1 MSKSSK
7 KEFHALRRIIQ
18 KQMMSSNIKGIDLEQ
33 YVYIATW
40 LLRQFGKKTSLWLP
54 VNLESNIRNLDMLPS
69 QQDKVLYVYQVLIDS
84 QQGVK
89 TTPCQGIRLQCPCGE
104 QPELTQTRHGHI
116 YSCLHCDRRV
126 KAHAGDKWP
135 MGEMADQDVRYVRSE
150 CHRLFDRLQDKWQ
163 LQTARQAYRK
173 LADEID
179 CPTYFCHFGYITTL
193 PQGMMFKNKLAQL
206 LHR

>member
-7 KEFHALRRIIQ
+7 GEFFALRRIIH
-18 KQMMSSNIKGIDLEQ
+18 KQMASSGIKGIDLEQ

-40 LLRQFGKKTSLWLP
+40 LLRQFGKRNSLWLP
-54 VNLESNIRNLDMLPS
+54 LNLKPDILGLEMTPA
-69 QQDKVLYVYQVLIDS
+69 QQDKVLHVYQVLIDS
-84 QQGVK
+84 QQKVK
-89 TTPCQGIRLQCPCGE
+89 TKPCQGVRVQCLCGE
-104 QPELTQTRHGHI
+104 QAELIGTRHGHI
-116 YSCLHCDRRV
+116 YSCLSCDRRV

-135 MGEMADQDVRYVRSE
+135 MGEMADQDVRFLRSE
-150 CHRLFDRLQDKWQ
+150 CHRLFTQLQEKWQ

-179 CPTYFCHFGYITTL
+179 CPTYVCHFGYITSL
-193 PQGMMFKNKLAQL
+193 PQGMLFKDKLVQL